1 MLPLSEY
8 MISEMVYLFHSN
20 IVEHILHD
28 VGVTSFFFFAVYIKK
43 PNEKKKELSKTKSCF
58 PSMPKRRSVT
68 EEKETLGQ
76 NVNKVVE
83 SVVEEA
89 TTLLA
94 AEPPSKKW
102 QNWWIRTITTLIMIA
117 IFFLILASGYI
128 WAIIMVMIITVLVYR
143 EVIQI
148 AYLSAKGNMRWFKSM
163 SW

>member
-1 MLPLSEY
+1 MH
-8 MISEMVYLFHSN
+8 YLDKMSSC
-20 IVEHILHD
+20 LCD
-28 VGVTSFFFFAVYIKK
+28 VFFTSPF
-43 PNEKKKELSKTKSCF
+43 SKTVTTKYISF
-58 PSMPKRRSVT
+58 LFSLMAPKRRTTS
-68 EEKETLGQ
+68 EKKSLAH
-76 NVNKVVE
+76 NVNRVVE

-102 QNWWIRTITTLIMIA
+102 QNWWIRTITTLIMISF
-117 IFFLILASGYI
+117 FFLILASGYI
-128 WAIIMVMIITVLVYR
+128 WAIIMVMVITVLVYR

>member
-1 MLPLSEY
+1 
-8 MISEMVYLFHSN
+8 
-20 IVEHILHD
+20 
-28 VGVTSFFFFAVYIKK
+28 
-43 PNEKKKELSKTKSCF
+43 
-58 PSMPKRRSVT
+58 MPKRRAAN
-68 EEKETLGQ
+68 EKVSLTH

-143 EVIQI
+143 EVIHI
-148 AYLSAKGNMRWFKSM
+148 AYFSAKGNMRWFKSM